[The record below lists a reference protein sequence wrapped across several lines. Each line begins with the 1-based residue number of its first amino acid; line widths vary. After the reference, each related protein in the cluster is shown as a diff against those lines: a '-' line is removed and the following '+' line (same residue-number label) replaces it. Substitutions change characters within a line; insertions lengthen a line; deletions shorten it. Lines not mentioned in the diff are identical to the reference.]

1 MHPDKVEVITDRL
14 KTYGFAKV
22 GGWKL
27 GKKIDRKMR
36 EGFDPDRLIVTR
48 FSSSDLMPIMPA
60 TEARGPLLARTIYI
74 LAEAID
80 CHITLNSINFPVDG
94 LKEMPLF

>member
-27 GKKIDRKMR
+27 GKNIDRKMR

-48 FSSSDLMPIMPA
+48 FSSSDLMI
-60 TEARGPLLARTIYI
+60 EADYACYRGERTII
-74 LAEAID
+74 GKDHPHFNRSNRLS
-80 CHITLNSINFPVDG
+80 H
-94 LKEMPLF
+94 